1 MKRKNTVLKEMCK
14 CRKLKVGGNKRK
26 LVDRLLGEE
35 EPRVRRRFCG
45 HGVSPVAPL
54 PTDAIAG
61 GSVEKDGDVV
71 GDDEYGRDDDGGPVC
86 MLVDEDV
93 GQVDCRLENGHGF
106 AAIPTLDSEVYIQ
119 QIAEGGSG
127 GDDGHVDGSVSAG
140 CVEGEA
146 GDQQIGGAASGSLLA
161 PCGGCG
167 MPVGGVH
174 RCP

>member
-45 HGVSPVAPL
+45 HGVPQVAPL

-71 GDDEYGRDDDGGPVC
+71 CDDEDGRDDDGDSVG
-86 MLVDEDV
+86 MLVDEED
-93 GQVDCRLENGHGF
+93 
-106 AAIPTLDSEVYIQ
+106 
-119 QIAEGGSG
+119 
-127 GDDGHVDGSVSAG
+127 
-140 CVEGEA
+140 
-146 GDQQIGGAASGSLLA
+146 
-161 PCGGCG
+161 
-167 MPVGGVH
+167 
-174 RCP
+174 